1 MVGPI
6 YLADGNRNVR
16 KCSILDTMYFT
27 TLPDHSAPGFD
38 EKAHFRKFGQH
49 NMIFNAFSPGSHCD
63 NHVGC
68 LSLKTTLS
76 GQEWYTVDGRHLAI
90 RPGQFLILN
99 DDQTYS
105 SSIHKGEG
113 ARVLSVF
120 FQKDFAASVFQ
131 DAIRPEEQLLDNP
144 SCQNNKTPE
153 FYQTLH
159 AVEPGLTKSLSTLVT
174 WLDTYGDD
182 PNRIDEG
189 LVFLLLDLVRTYRSD
204 RHLIQQVDAVK
215 SGTRREI
222 YRRLCIAKDILHS
235 SYDEPLDL
243 AGLSTHS
250 CLSTPQLIRHFRSVF
265 GLTPYQYLV
274 DIRLRHAA
282 GLLRETTDNI
292 REITWRCGFND
303 PSAFCRAFRT
313 AYGTSPE
320 QFRTRRS

>member
-6 YLADGNRNVR
+6 YRSRPDTNVQ
-16 KCSILDTMYFT
+16 KSSNLDIMYFT

-38 EKAHFRKFGQH
+38 EKAHFSKFRRH
-49 NMIFNAFSPGSHCD
+49 NMVFNAYSPESRCD

-144 SCQNNKTPE
+144 SYQNNKTPE

-159 AVEPGLTKSLSTLVT
+159 AIEPGLAKSLSNLVT
-174 WLDTYGDD
+174 WLDTNGDD